1 MIVNEEHNCMRLDA
15 FLALVNAYPSR
26 SVAANFC
33 VQQKVLVDGTPQAKN
48 FKLSSGQEVTWE
60 EQVDVFDV
68 GPEDISLDI
77 RYEDDDIIVVS
88 KQAGLVCH
96 PAKGHDNGTL
106 VNALVAHCGKENLC
120 DIQDDHRRLGIV
132 HRLDADTSGLMVCA
146 KTNPAGMTLS
156 AAMKAHSTLRVYRAL
171 VHGNIKQDSGKIDV
185 PLLRSL
191 NKRPKMMASTDPK
204 AKSAVTT
211 FKVLERISYKEHE
224 LTLVECK
231 LETGRTHQIR
241 AHMEYIRHPVVGDPL
256 YDGGAPKDFNA
267 ESELNLTRQFLHS
280 CKIGFN
286 HPTTGEYLEFED
298 SLPKDLQKVYQ
309 TVSKA

>member
-1 MIVNEEHNCMRLDA
+1 MRLDA
-15 FLALVNAYPSR
+15 FLALVSAYPSR
-26 SVAANFC
+26 SVAATFC
-33 VQQKVLVDGTPQAKN
+33 SEGKVLVNGSNAPKSY
-48 FKLSSGQEVTWE
+48 KLSEGEEITWE
-60 EQVDVFDV
+60 EHSDSFAVE
-68 GPEDISLDI
+68 PEDIPLDI

-96 PAKGHDNGTL
+96 PAKGHDSGTL

-132 HRLDADTSGLMVCA
+132 HRLDADTSGLMICA

-156 AAMKAHSTLRVYRAL
+156 AAMKAHSTLRIYRAL

-211 FKVLERISYKEHE
+211 FKVLERISYKDHE

-256 YDGGAPKDFNA
+256 YDSGAPKDFN
-267 ESELNLTRQFLHS
+267 EETELGLTRQFLHS

-298 SLPKDLQKVYQ
+298 NLPQDLQKVYQ
-309 TVSKA
+309 IVFKV